1 MGGGAWAPPLDP
13 PLFSHVTSTI
23 PERLVGSNH
32 TLIWLFCDLSRN
44 MKLLIIVRNIN
55 NDDVIRRPDL
65 TKRSAQFSLVINRVA
80 EHFFYFRRA
89 NKFVAI
95 MYAKS

>member
-1 MGGGAWAPPLDP
+1 
-13 PLFSHVTSTI
+13 
-23 PERLVGSNH
+23 
-32 TLIWLFCDLSRN
+32 
-44 MKLLIIVRNIN
+44 MKLLIIVRNVN